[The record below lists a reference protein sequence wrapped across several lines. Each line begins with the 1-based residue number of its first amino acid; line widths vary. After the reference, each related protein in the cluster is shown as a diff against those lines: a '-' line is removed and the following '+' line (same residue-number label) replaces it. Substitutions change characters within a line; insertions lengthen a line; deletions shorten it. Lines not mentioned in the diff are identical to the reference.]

1 MANKKQGTVFPKFR
15 LLTFERYAHR
25 RDLLTALLDEGKEY
39 TFEQVDKLLDD
50 FLKKGKVS

>member
-1 MANKKQGTVFPKFR
+1 MANKKQGVVFPKSS
-15 LLTFERYAHR
+15 LLNFERYAHR
-25 RDLLTALLDEGKEY
+25 RDLLSALLDDGKEY

>member
-1 MANKKQGTVFPKFR
+1 MANKKQGTVFPKSR
-15 LLTFERYAHR
+15 LLTFGRYANR
-25 RDLLTALLDEGKEY
+25 RDLLTALLDDGKEY